1 MNRLLLVFVALLV
14 AFGFAAPSAT
24 ADSFNVFVG
33 YADNLRASGFFPTP
47 WLGDAGVVSQSP
59 LGQTLDTGAIRIDNT
74 GASSITIT
82 NFQVFFPNI
91 ATTFAIWN
99 TLVIGAGQTGI
110 FTENNFID
118 TQFDTSDFGIFGA
131 FPPLALAP
139 APFNPS
145 NNGIGGCSSTPAVL
159 ATDPVDAATC
169 AANVPVISFMEIG
182 NPFSFSD
189 TGQILNTGGWDFV
202 NNGVFG
208 EDGNESINWNSI
220 GGQVNRGGNTP
231 EPASLLL
238 MGTGLLS
245 LCGIVRRKYQA

>member
-1 MNRLLLVFVALLV
+1 MVAHPSHTMLQPRFVAPFGHKVQPVVGSDKYFQPARV
-14 AFGFAAPSAT
+14 A
-24 ADSFNVFVG
+24 
-33 YADNLRASGFFPTP
+33 R
-47 WLGDAGVVSQSP
+47 
-59 LGQTLDTGAIRIDNT
+59 IRM
-74 GASSITIT
+74 
-82 NFQVFFPNI
+82 
-91 ATTFAIWN
+91 
-99 TLVIGAGQTGI
+99 
-110 FTENNFID
+110 EN
-118 TQFDTSDFGIFGA
+118 
-131 FPPLALAP
+131 
-139 APFNPS
+139 
-145 NNGIGGCSSTPAVL
+145 
-159 ATDPVDAATC
+159 
-169 AANVPVISFMEIG
+169 G